1 IRDPLANE
9 LRRWILSEYR
19 GFPNRVLFA
28 GFPET
33 TWHRVRLEPIDFE
46 RMRYA
51 NFEIVL
57 ALSGPSRLVS
67 DGARNFGAS
76 TPGAIGMSHIMD
88 ITAALIGGRQFPP
101 LIAAHDIDD
110 SLVLVEGHARA
121 TAYTMLRRTR
131 GLEAFVARSPDLPQ
145 WKYY

>member
-1 IRDPLANE
+1 MSDASSAAISAVRRDWAAE
-9 LRRWILSEYR
+9 
-19 GFPNRVLFA
+19 
-28 GFPET
+28 
-33 TWHRVRLEPIDFE
+33 HREMYLK
-46 RMRYA
+46 
-51 NFEIVL
+51 
-57 ALSGPSRLVS
+57 SG
-67 DGARNFGAS
+67 GAQG
-76 TPGAIGMSHIMD
+76 HIMD